1 MAPPAFDYSRLLRW
15 CIISLLVLTSAAVW
29 PTAMDSTI
37 AKGPLFVFG
46 STCAAALLLSAI
58 LRDGRWEIP
67 SRTAMI
73 LLGAHLALF
82 AFSAWWSYDPVY
94 TSKAFLFGISSLLV
108 FWVASH
114 AYSSREHVTR
124 LLRAITWLTVGL
136 CTIGMLQYLDVE
148 LFSFTFF
155 IGPEKRV
162 PSLLGSSIAFGSY
175 LVLAFPLLLA
185 HVLANRRNNRSSS
198 LHFGLLAAVILM
210 LFLTQTRSAVFGL
223 IASMTVFALL
233 TVRFKKLAPAVVI
246 LILAIAGGTILITVV
261 RPDIGARF
269 SQMFSESPKSSFARR
284 IYFWKAGKDAL
295 LASPVVGHGMGSYER
310 TVFDYR
316 SPDYWMVSSED
327 VVPHAHNELIEIGV
341 EYGLLGLLL
350 SVALVGLVVRR
361 GIAVVRTGKAW
372 ERWMAAG
379 IVSAIAGIAVD
390 NLANVTLRQPPIA
403 MFAWLLMGLL
413 FSRAFSAREQK
424 ASTLLFASRPR
435 AAVVP
440 LIVWVLLALF
450 YGRAQLKVVDAEVHL
465 GQAML
470 DRERHNRP
478 AANKGYQA
486 AVTANPGNL
495 MARWHLTQGYLDQ
508 FQWENALRSVEELQ
522 QLSPRYPQSSVLRA
536 FALFRLQRYPEALN
550 EIERELRQRSHPF
563 AYLIQASI
571 YRALADEQKERE
583 AIVRL
588 LRKDIEAGQP
598 FAYRSSSQRLV
609 QVSKSEEHFR
619 ENRLLFDSLET
630 IVPDGHDFF
639 LSLKEL
645 HEMKPS
651 LSKP

>member
-1 MAPPAFDYSRLLRW
+1 MAPPVFDYSRPQRW
-15 CIISLLVLTSAAVW
+15 CIFSLLVLTSAVVW

-37 AKGPLFVFG
+37 VKGPLFVLG
-46 STCAAALLLSAI
+46 STCAAALLLFAN
-58 LRDGRWEIP
+58 LRNGRWEIP
-67 SRTAMI
+67 SRTAGI
-73 LLGAHLALF
+73 LLVAHLALF
-82 AFSAWWSYDPVY
+82 VLSAWWSYDPVY
-94 TSKAFLFGISSLLV
+94 TSKALLFGISSLLV
-108 FWVASH
+108 FWVASQ
-114 AYSSREHVTR
+114 AYSSRDDVTR
-124 LLRAITWLTVGL
+124 LVRGITWLTVVL

-155 IGPEKRV
+155 IGSGKRI
-162 PSLLGSSIAFGSY
+162 PSFLGSSIAFGSY

-185 HVLANRRNNRSSS
+185 HVLATRRNSRSSFIF
-198 LHFGLLAAVILM
+198 FGLLAAVILT

-223 IASMTVFALL
+223 IASSAVFVLL
-233 TVRFKKLAPAVVI
+233 TLRFKRLASVI
-246 LILAIAGGTILITVV
+246 LILTPAIACMAVLIVV
-261 RPDIGARF
+261 MRPEIGARF

-295 LASPVVGHGMGSYER
+295 LVSPVIGHGIGSYER

-327 VVPHAHNELIEIGV
+327 IVPHAHNEIIEIGV
-341 EYGLLGLLL
+341 EHGFLGLLL

-361 GIAVVRTGKAW
+361 GIVVVRNGKAW

-379 IVSAIAGIAVD
+379 IISAIAGIAVD

-413 FSRAFSAREQK
+413 FSRAFSIPEQR
-424 ASTLLFASRPR
+424 ASSLSFAPQTRAAIVPLFA
-435 AAVVP
+435 
-440 LIVWVLLALF
+440 WVLLALF
-450 YGRAQLKVVDAEVHL
+450 YGGAQLKVIDAEVHL

-478 AANKGYQA
+478 AANRGYQA

-522 QLSPRYPQSSVLRA
+522 QLSPRYPQTSVMKA
-536 FALFRLQRYPEALN
+536 FALFRLHRYPEALR
-550 EIERELRQRSHPF
+550 EIEQELRQRSHPF

-598 FAYRSSSQRLV
+598 FAYRSSCQRLV
-609 QVSKSEEHFR
+609 QVSQSEEHSR

-639 LSLKEL
+639 LSLKER
-645 HEMKPS
+645 HEKPPP
-651 LSKP
+651 SKP